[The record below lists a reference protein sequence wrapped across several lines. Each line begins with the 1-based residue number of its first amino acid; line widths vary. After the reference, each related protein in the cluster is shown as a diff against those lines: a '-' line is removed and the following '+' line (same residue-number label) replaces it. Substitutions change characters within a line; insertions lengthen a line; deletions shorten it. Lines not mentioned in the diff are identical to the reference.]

1 MPSTTNRA
9 CSTCT
14 SGPSAAASPWP
25 ARWPWRSPPPAC
37 TPPEH
42 RSTTM
47 STHGIASSGPGE
59 WVLLWYRMP
68 REPSTPR
75 IAIWRKLKRL
85 GVAQLGDGLITLP
98 ADARTRGQ
106 LDWIARR
113 SPKAVTDPADVATG
127 ATAFDMGGVEL
138 GLHGGDCS
146 FKTILSCQ
154 DLTDPVLWKIAAIVH
169 GADLADE
176 RYDAPEAPGLDV
188 VLRGLWMVCGDAEV
202 LALAGAAV
210 RRAVRVRPPRAAA
223 GPRPSMTGIGRMTSR
238 RPRAAAAAAAVV
250 VVMVAG
256 FAWASW
262 RAHAAREDLRD
273 LPLRVVADLPL
284 GGGSSRFDYLSLH
297 PARDRLYL
305 AHLGA
310 DLVTVVDVRRRV
322 VLADIAGV
330 PAPPG
335 VLVVPALGRAY
346 ASATAAHELVALD
359 AASYRVLARTPAG
372 QFPDGIA
379 YDPATGKLLSPTSRA
394 ARRSSSTRQLGS
406 APARSGLAARPAT
419 SPSTRAAGRCWWRC
433 RAAIRSRSSTRAASR
448 SCAGSGWPA
457 VTMTMG
463 CWSTRPPAGV
473 CRLRRQRAAAAG

>member
-14 SGPSAAASPWP
+14 YGPSAPASPWP
-25 ARWPWRSPPPAC
+25 ARWPCRSPPPAC

-154 DLTDPVLWKIAAIVH
+154 DLTDPVLWKIAAIVQR
-169 GADLADE
+169 ADSEALEFESQTADHLPTWVKYLLAFDVKY
-176 RYDAPEAPGLDV
+176 RVRRMHFLIKGQNRLYQLVYQDRFAGLDPLV
-188 VLRGLWMVCGDAEV
+188 ID
-202 LALAGAAV
+202 
-210 RRAVRVRPPRAAA
+210 
-223 GPRPSMTGIGRMTSR
+223 SR
-238 RPRAAAAAAAVV
+238 K
-250 VVMVAG
+250 
-256 FAWASW
+256 
-262 RAHAAREDLRD
+262 REL
-273 LPLRVVADLPL
+273 
-284 GGGSSRFDYLSLH
+284 
-297 PARDRLYL
+297 
-305 AHLGA
+305 
-310 DLVTVVDVRRRV
+310 
-322 VLADIAGV
+322 
-330 PAPPG
+330 
-335 VLVVPALGRAY
+335 
-346 ASATAAHELVALD
+346 
-359 AASYRVLARTPAG
+359 
-372 QFPDGIA
+372 
-379 YDPATGKLLSPTSRA
+379 
-394 ARRSSSTRQLGS
+394 
-406 APARSGLAARPAT
+406 
-419 SPSTRAAGRCWWRC
+419 
-433 RAAIRSRSSTRAASR
+433 
-448 SCAGSGWPA
+448 
-457 VTMTMG
+457 
-463 CWSTRPPAGV
+463 
-473 CRLRRQRAAAAG
+473 

>member
-1 MPSTTNRA
+1 
-9 CSTCT
+9 
-14 SGPSAAASPWP
+14 
-25 ARWPWRSPPPAC
+25 
-37 TPPEH
+37 
-42 RSTTM
+42 M

-330 PAPPG
+330 PAPHGCWWCLRLAAPTPQRPPRTSWSPWTPPAIGCWPARRPG
-335 VLVVPALGRAY
+335 
-346 ASATAAHELVALD
+346 S
-359 AASYRVLARTPAG
+359 
-372 QFPDGIA
+372 
-379 YDPATGKLLSPTSRA
+379 SPT
-394 ARRSSSTRQLGS
+394 GS
-406 APARSGLAARPAT
+406 PT
-419 SPSTRAAGRCWWRC
+419 
-433 RAAIRSRSSTRAASR
+433 
-448 SCAGSGWPA
+448 
-457 VTMTMG
+457 
-463 CWSTRPPAGV
+463 TRPPASCCLRRVGRRGDRHRRGNWAAHRRGRAWRRGRQR
-473 CRLRRQRAAAAG
+473 RLRLGQRADAGGGAEPRSGRGHRPARPAGRAPGRAGRL

>member
-262 RAHAAREDLRD
+262 RAHAAREDRRD
-273 LPLRVVADLPL
+273 LPLR
-284 GGGSSRFDYLSLH
+284 
-297 PARDRLYL
+297 
-305 AHLGA
+305 
-310 DLVTVVDVRRRV
+310 

-330 PAPPG
+330 PAPHGCWWCLRLAAPTPQRPPRTSWSPWTPPAIGCWPARRPG
-335 VLVVPALGRAY
+335 
-346 ASATAAHELVALD
+346 S
-359 AASYRVLARTPAG
+359 
-372 QFPDGIA
+372 
-379 YDPATGKLLSPTSRA
+379 SPT
-394 ARRSSSTRQLGS
+394 GS
-406 APARSGLAARPAT
+406 PT
-419 SPSTRAAGRCWWRC
+419 
-433 RAAIRSRSSTRAASR
+433 
-448 SCAGSGWPA
+448 
-457 VTMTMG
+457 
-463 CWSTRPPAGV
+463 TRPPASCCLRRVGRRGDRHRRGNWAAHRRGRAWRRGRQR
-473 CRLRRQRAAAAG
+473 RLRLGRSYVGWDE

>member
-262 RAHAAREDLRD
+262 RAHAARGQ
-273 LPLRVVADLPL
+273 LPLRLPEPAPGPRPAL
-284 GGGSSRFDYLSLH
+284 PCPPGRGPGDRGGR
-297 PARDRLYL
+297 
-305 AHLGA
+305 
-310 DLVTVVDVRRRV
+310 
-322 VLADIAGV
+322 
-330 PAPPG
+330 APPG
-335 VLVVPALGRAY
+335 GAGRHRRGASTAWVLVVPALGRAY
-346 ASATAAHELVALD
+346 ASATAAHELVTLD

-463 CWSTRPPAGV
+463 CWWTRPPAGV